1 MFSPRGALLALGACA
16 ALAAGCAQ
24 EGKLVDAPLAVN
36 GVSYDLVFVRDTT
49 IVTSVVTTMDVH
61 FKISVHATNACEAR
75 HGFLELR
82 RVGTTAAP
90 TYILQPTARYNLDDA
105 CTALG
110 ATPIDTVLTLTVS
123 GVKLTDTQVQPF
135 QVETSSGPALLA
147 DVDTLIHAT
156 TASTIRFQVR
166 VEDRASGAAVAG
178 ATVEIEQLGGGAPV
192 ALGSGV
198 SDANGLFALDTPS
211 SGAAGAATLPYRV
224 TVTNGPDT
232 RVISMPAFPARGQSR
247 ERVLVRL

>member
-1 MFSPRGALLALGACA
+1 MFNPRRALLTLAPCA

-24 EGKLVDAPLAVN
+24 EGKLVDAPLPVN

-49 IVTSVVTTMDVH
+49 ISTTVVTTMDVH
-61 FKISVHATNACEAR
+61 FKISVHAANACEAR

-82 RVGTTAAP
+82 SVGTSTAP
-90 TYILQPTARYNLDDA
+90 TYILRPTARYNLGDA

-123 GVKLTDTQVQPF
+123 GVTLTDTEIQPF
-135 QVETSSGPALLA
+135 QVETSNGPALQA
-147 DVDTLIHAT
+147 PVDTLIHAT

-166 VEDRASGAAVAG
+166 VEDRVGGAAVAG
-178 ATVEIEQLGGGAPV
+178 ATVEIEQLGGGSPV
-192 ALGSGV
+192 SLGSGV

-224 TVTNGPDT
+224 TVTSGPDS

-247 ERVLVRL
+247 ERIVVRL